1 MYDIFSEYYD
11 SLIRNIDYK
20 KRTAYLLKLFK
31 KYDRIPTLML
41 DVGCGTGNF
50 TFEFANMGIDMI
62 GVDPSDSMLAVAM
75 DKSANSKVN
84 PLFLCQS
91 AEELDLYGTVDGAV
105 CCLDTLNHITD
116 YNKFKK
122 AIAKI
127 SLFLE
132 PERLFI
138 FDVNTVYK
146 HNTLLS
152 QQTYTVEDEDV
163 FCCWQNSKCDK
174 NGKVDIT
181 LDFFGKEADG
191 RYVRQ
196 TESFSERAY
205 TKEQIETALN
215 KANLSVVAVF
225 DDITENEPTDTSERL
240 IYITRKK

>member
-31 KYDRIPTLML
+31 KYDRKPTLML

-116 YNKFKK
+116 YNKLKK
-122 AIAKI
+122 
-127 SLFLE
+127 
-132 PERLFI
+132 R
-138 FDVNTVYK
+138 
-146 HNTLLS
+146 
-152 QQTYTVEDEDV
+152 
-163 FCCWQNSKCDK
+163 
-174 NGKVDIT
+174 
-181 LDFFGKEADG
+181 
-191 RYVRQ
+191 
-196 TESFSERAY
+196 
-205 TKEQIETALN
+205 
-215 KANLSVVAVF
+215 
-225 DDITENEPTDTSERL
+225 
-240 IYITRKK
+240 